1 MNDTDKRKTLYDEI
15 FSENKAPQVT
25 DNNGVQEIKDAIDNK
40 KFDDKDMVNLEDIFV
55 FDSENKDSK
64 TKTASSSLKSTD
76 SDDDC
81 LLEDAKYYDLI
92 NNTLVDLRLNLEEVK
107 SKGTLGDINLDNLIK
122 KDDDVKGKEIS
133 PSISFKSNSLN
144 ISYNSFKTG
153 DTYEI
158 IYKKINNPELLSLT
172 SNGDV
177 IYLSDYQNDD
187 SIKSNFAKFIYNDT
201 DKDITINTTSNA
213 SGLSTSNLRTIPA
226 GAIYGYDWMLSN
238 AKVKIN

>member
-64 TKTASSSLKSTD
+64 TKIASSSLKSTD

-122 KDDDVKGKEIS
+122 KDDDIKEKEIS
-133 PSISFKSNSLN
+133 PLTASLDTKGTNSNSTDKLIQN
-144 ISYNSFKTG
+144 QSSVKLDIVKEEPPKKTLPFWVNYAFVAVLVAISIVG
-153 DTYEI
+153 
-158 IYKKINNPELLSLT
+158 SLT
-172 SNGDV
+172 F
-177 IYLSDYQNDD
+177 LMKQ
-187 SIKSNFAKFIYNDT
+187 FM
-201 DKDITINTTSNA
+201 
-213 SGLSTSNLRTIPA
+213 R
-226 GAIYGYDWMLSN
+226 
-238 AKVKIN
+238 

>member
-25 DNNGVQEIKDAIDNK
+25 DSNGVQEIKDAIDNK

-64 TKTASSSLKSTD
+64 VKTASSSLKSTD

-107 SKGTLGDINLDNLIK
+107 AKGTLGDINLDNLIK

-133 PSISFKSNSLN
+133 PLAASLDTKDSNS
-144 ISYNSFKTG
+144 NSTDNLIQNQSSVKLDIVKEEPAKKTLPFWVNYAFVAALVAVSIVG
-153 DTYEI
+153 
-158 IYKKINNPELLSLT
+158 SLT
-172 SNGDV
+172 F
-177 IYLSDYQNDD
+177 LMKQ
-187 SIKSNFAKFIYNDT
+187 FI
-201 DKDITINTTSNA
+201 
-213 SGLSTSNLRTIPA
+213 R
-226 GAIYGYDWMLSN
+226 
-238 AKVKIN
+238 

>member
-55 FDSENKDSK
+55 FDGENKDSK
-64 TKTASSSLKSTD
+64 TKIASSSLKSTD

-107 SKGTLGDINLDNLIK
+107 TKGTLGDINLDNLIK
-122 KDDDVKGKEIS
+122 KDDDIKEKEIS
-133 PSISFKSNSLN
+133 PLAASLDTKDTNSNSTDNLIQN
-144 ISYNSFKTG
+144 QSSVKLDTVKEESPKKTLPFWVNYAFVAALVAVSIVG
-153 DTYEI
+153 
-158 IYKKINNPELLSLT
+158 SLT
-172 SNGDV
+172 F
-177 IYLSDYQNDD
+177 LMKQ
-187 SIKSNFAKFIYNDT
+187 FI
-201 DKDITINTTSNA
+201 
-213 SGLSTSNLRTIPA
+213 R
-226 GAIYGYDWMLSN
+226 
-238 AKVKIN
+238 

>member
-107 SKGTLGDINLDNLIK
+107 TKGTLGDINLDNLIK
-122 KDDDVKGKEIS
+122 KDDDIKEKEIS
-133 PSISFKSNSLN
+133 PLAANLDTKDTNSSSTDNLIQNQSSVKLDIVKEESSKKTLPFWVNYAFVAALVAVSIV
-144 ISYNSFKTG
+144 G
-153 DTYEI
+153 
-158 IYKKINNPELLSLT
+158 SLT
-172 SNGDV
+172 F
-177 IYLSDYQNDD
+177 LMKQ
-187 SIKSNFAKFIYNDT
+187 FI
-201 DKDITINTTSNA
+201 
-213 SGLSTSNLRTIPA
+213 R
-226 GAIYGYDWMLSN
+226 
-238 AKVKIN
+238 

>member
-64 TKTASSSLKSTD
+64 TKTTSSSLKSTD

-107 SKGTLGDINLDNLIK
+107 TKETLGDINLDNLIK
-122 KDDDVKGKEIS
+122 KDDDIKEKEIS
-133 PSISFKSNSLN
+133 PLTASLDTKDTNSNSTDNLIQN
-144 ISYNSFKTG
+144 QSSVKLDIVKEEPPKKTLPFWVNYAFVAALVAISIVG
-153 DTYEI
+153 
-158 IYKKINNPELLSLT
+158 SLT
-172 SNGDV
+172 F
-177 IYLSDYQNDD
+177 LMKQ
-187 SIKSNFAKFIYNDT
+187 FM
-201 DKDITINTTSNA
+201 
-213 SGLSTSNLRTIPA
+213 R
-226 GAIYGYDWMLSN
+226 
-238 AKVKIN
+238 